1 MKDGPAKKK
10 VVPSVEKKMRV
21 NIGWQHKYTHD
32 SEFICLRSKDGGGTH
47 YVHVQSTATI
57 TELSTEAMKIFMK
70 NTTAKHIFDISTNCC
85 IGQADGTVI
94 KEFTDLD
101 EKLCDIKTCL
111 SARGLY
117 PSRTNIYLLSSAR
130 ISVTVDENSNKSMLD
145 NVIAVSEQAIPN
157 NMFELRRS
165 IEVGVHNE
173 SISSRAMEKHSKPKL
188 TIEMEEQMNR
198 EAHSSGMVEQTEPR
212 SSGEKVKNN

>member
-1 MKDGPAKKK
+1 MCKRKSPERPMKDGPAKRKA
-10 VVPSVEKKMRV
+10 VPSVEKKMRV
-21 NIGWQHKYTHD
+21 NISWQHKYTHD
-32 SEFICLRSKDGGGTH
+32 SEFICLRSKDGYGTH

-57 TELSTEAMKIFMK
+57 TELLTEAMKIFMK
-70 NTTAKHIFDISTNCC
+70 NTTAKQILDNSTNCY

-101 EKLCDIKTCL
+101 EKSCDIKTYL

-117 PSRTNIYLLSSAR
+117 SSRTNFYLLSSAR

-145 NVIAVSEQAIPN
+145 NVIVVSEQAIPN
-157 NMFELRRS
+157 NMLEPRRS

-173 SISSRAMEKHSKPKL
+173 SISSRAMEKYSKPKL
-188 TIEMEEQMNR
+188 TIEMEEHMN
-198 EAHSSGMVEQTEPR
+198 
-212 SSGEKVKNN
+212 